1 VEAEAIE
8 WMKAG
13 AAPSVVYDRL
23 LARGVADSDA
33 RAIIDKLIVLKRQA
47 EAMDPARLREEAKW
61 MLFRGAPIEHVVA
74 HFTAMGI
81 TPEHARPEAER
92 IAAAV
97 RQMVPCQRCA
107 SPVLAE
113 EAFFDPQGRRVCKRC
128 NTMDTID
135 AGERRV
141 VENVLEMVGLPA
153 IAAQSM
159 SGAQNAAY
167 RQAPWCARC
176 QRASGVHVNALPPQY
191 RAQVHPGW
199 LYVCGFCMQ
208 GLG

>member
-13 AAPSVVYDRL
+13 AAPGEVHARL
-23 LARGVADSDA
+23 LAHGVADGNA
-33 RAIIDKLIVLKRQA
+33 RAIVDRLVALKRQA
-47 EAMDPARLREEAKW
+47 EAMDPARMREEAKW

-74 HFTAMGI
+74 HFCAMGVS
-81 TPEHARPEAER
+81 PEHALPEAER

-97 RQMVPCQRCA
+97 RRMVPCERCA
-107 SPVLAE
+107 SPVVPE

-128 NTMDTID
+128 NTLDTID

-141 VENVLEMVGLPA
+141 VEGVLEMVGVPA
-153 IAAQSM
+153 IAAQSVA
-159 SGAQNAAY
+159 GAPNVAY

-191 RAQVHPGW
+191 RAHVHPGW
-199 LYVCGFCMQ
+199 LYVCGYCMQ